1 MNPYVKS
8 VKTQEDYC
16 LLLTFE
22 NGEKR
27 VFNLKPYLEKPVFK
41 RLENIALFK
50 TAQVVSGSVEW
61 QGEIDLSYDT
71 LYLESKA
78 AKKTQSR
85 RKPIRGQKKKSAIAT
100 IPKKKSSKVRL
111 TAKQ

>member
-8 VKTQEDYC
+8 VKPQEDYC

-27 VFNLKPYLEKPVFK
+27 VFDLKPYLEKPVFK
-41 RLENIALFK
+41 RLKNVVVFK
-50 TAQVVSGSVEW
+50 TAQVVAGSVEW
-61 QGEIDLSYDT
+61 LGEIDLSYDT

-78 AKKTQSR
+78 TKK
-85 RKPIRGQKKKSAIAT
+85 A
-100 IPKKKSSKVRL
+100 
-111 TAKQ
+111 

>member
-8 VKTQEDYC
+8 VQPQDDYC

-27 VFNLKPYLEKPVFK
+27 TFDLKPYLSKGVFM
-41 RLENIALFK
+41 RLQNIALFK
-50 TAQVVSGSVEW
+50 TVRVVSGSIEW

-71 LYLESKA
+71 LYLESKPVKA
-78 AKKTQSR
+78 GAIKSKSR
-85 RKPIRGQKKKSAIAT
+85 PDQKKNLRSLPT
-100 IPKKKSSKVRL
+100 KKLKQTKV
-111 TAKQ
+111 TAGAR